1 MCSYETLSI
10 LMCKVL
16 VVYWVLS
23 VLMRR
28 VLVSKACTTIKREV
42 CQPRRRKKTQNLVEN
57 RT

>member
-1 MCSYETLSI
+1 MSDTNNYLYQVLEFLCSYETLSI
-10 LMCKVL
+10 LMCK
-16 VVYWVLS
+16 
-23 VLMRR
+23 